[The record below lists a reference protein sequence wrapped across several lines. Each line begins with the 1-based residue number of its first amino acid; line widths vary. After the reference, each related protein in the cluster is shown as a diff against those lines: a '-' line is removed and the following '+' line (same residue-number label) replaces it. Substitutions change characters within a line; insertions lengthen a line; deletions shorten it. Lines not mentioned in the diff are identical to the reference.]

1 MFGIGSLKY
10 LHTFAEVSF
19 IYKIEQSTLRKK
31 VARGELKIED
41 EVKKF
46 GNTWVITEKAMI
58 EHFGVNQF
66 AEYLT
71 TGAVS
76 EFQFATGQISYRQK
90 FEEDEDTLF
99 I

>member
-1 MFGIGSLKY
+1 M
-10 LHTFAEVSF
+10 V
-19 IYKIEQSTLRKK
+19 
-31 VARGELKIED
+31 
-41 EVKKF
+41 
-46 GNTWVITEKAMI
+46 

-76 EFQFATGQISYRQK
+76 EFQFATGQINYRQK
-90 FEEDEDTLF
+90 FEADEDTFF